1 MTMYVNFATYAKSGE
16 KEYQTYEDLQAF
28 DPNVNIQKTYNL
40 MRNQALIKDEWFMAS
55 INAEL
60 INYYMIEYTDFSF
73 FNILTY
79 F

>member
-1 MTMYVNFATYAKSGE
+1 
-16 KEYQTYEDLQAF
+16 
-28 DPNVNIQKTYNL
+28 

-73 FNILTY
+73 FNISTY
-79 F
+79 FYSQTAATKVTGHTYYNSYLNYNVV